1 MDWNTAVPDTFA
13 AGLFLAL
20 FAGCLCDR
28 AVGGLIKRPAPKT
41 AVLSV
46 AVTAVFLC
54 LYGFT
59 PTALRCI
66 LLCQVLM
73 VAGVFDLATREIP
86 DSLHLLIAM
95 AGLIDFQALPALWGF
110 LLVPLPFLI
119 AALKTEKIG
128 GGDVK
133 LMAASGFALGVTGGV
148 WMMIWGLSA
157 ALLWN
162 CLFCRK
168 QKSFP
173 LAPFLAFGCFLALL
187 SI

>member
-1 MDWNTAVPDTFA
+1 MDWNTAVPDAFA
-13 AGLFLAL
+13 ACLFLAL
-20 FAGCLCDR
+20 FAGGLCDS
-28 AVGGLIKRPAPKT
+28 AVGRLIKPPAPKT

-59 PTALRCI
+59 SMALRCI

-73 VAGVFDLATREIP
+73 VAGIFDLTTREIP

-95 AGLIDFQALPALWGF
+95 AGLIGFQVLPALLGF

-162 CLFCRK
+162 CVFCK
-168 QKSFP
+168 GQKSLP
-173 LAPFLAFGCFLALL
+173 LAPFLAFGCFLTLL
-187 SI
+187 ST

>member
-1 MDWNTAVPDTFA
+1 MAFEEHLSPFLA
-13 AGLFLAL
+13 CLLLAL
-20 FAGCLCDR
+20 FAGSLCDMAIR
-28 AVGGLIKRPAPKT
+28 RILKQATPKT
-41 AVLSV
+41 AVLSMT
-46 AVTAVFLC
+46 VTAVFLC

-73 VAGVFDLATREIP
+73 VAGVFDLMTCEIP
-86 DSLHLLIAM
+86 DCLHLLLAM
-95 AGLIDFQALPALWGF
+95 AGLICFQPLPALLGF

-133 LMAASGFALGVTGGV
+133 LMAASGFVLGVTGGI
-148 WMMIWGLSA
+148 WMMIWGLTF

-162 CLFCRK
+162 RAFCRG
-168 QKSFP
+168 QKSLP
-173 LAPFLAFGCFLALL
+173 LAPFLAFGAFLTFFPT
-187 SI
+187 